1 MRHFLCNSINIKGM
15 WINYEEMKESYGEK
29 IKFLSLFHIAKGC
42 ERFRCLKRRKN
53 IQVTVF

>member
-15 WINYEEMKESYGEK
+15 WINYEEMKESYGKK
-29 IKFLSLFHIAKGC
+29 IKFLSLFRIAKGC
-42 ERFRCLKRRKN
+42 ERFRWLKRRKN

>member
-15 WINYEEMKESYGEK
+15 WINYEEMKESYGEE
-29 IKFLSLFHIAKGC
+29 IKFLSLFRIAKGC

>member
-1 MRHFLCNSINIKGM
+1 M

-29 IKFLSLFHIAKGC
+29 IKFLSLFRIAKGC